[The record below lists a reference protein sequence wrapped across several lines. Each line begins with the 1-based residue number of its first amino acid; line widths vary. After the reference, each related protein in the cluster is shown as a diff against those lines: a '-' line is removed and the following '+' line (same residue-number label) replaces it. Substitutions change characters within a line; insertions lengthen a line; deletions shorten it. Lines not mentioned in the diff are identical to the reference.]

1 MVLIILINKF
11 GIVNEKKIKI
21 SNLNELYKKCGFNN
35 NNYFDKHNT
44 WKCDDDYISLYAKN
58 NGRANSENKYDFPP
72 PCDNLLFFGNV
83 LLIKH
88 TNEEI
93 NMDDLLDINKEE
105 WDTFYEKCFGGFESL
120 GEEDSS
126 EDELENVPEEEKTK
140 DGYLKDGFVVDSSD
154 ESNPSNSPHSNHSNH
169 SNNNNDDNQS
179 NDSDED
185 SYESDSDV
193 SDLNSE
199 DELSEESYLSD

>member
-1 MVLIILINKF
+1 MVLVILINKL
-11 GIVNEKKIKI
+11 GVVNEKKVNI
-21 SNLNELYKKCGFNN
+21 SNLDDLYKKCGFNN
-35 NNYFDKHNT
+35 DNYFDKYNT
-44 WKCDDDYISLYAKN
+44 WKMDDCYVSLYGKN

-88 TNEEI
+88 ENEEI
-93 NMDDLLDINKEE
+93 DSNELIDLGSNE
-105 WDTFYEKCFGGFESL
+105 WNVFYEKCFGGFESL
-120 GEEDSS
+120 GDEDTS

-140 DGYLKDGFVVDSSD
+140 DGYLKDGFVVDS
-154 ESNPSNSPHSNHSNH
+154 
-169 SNNNNDDNQS
+169 
-179 NDSDED
+179 DED
-185 SYESDSDV
+185 TPSVQSDDSAEESYASDSDV